1 MEVDETPAPK
11 PRLRTPVRRTV
22 KRAEPSGKS
31 KRKLKA
37 KQKQPPKPDL
47 VGRYGKSEGDEA
59 GPVAVGDVRGSSAD
73 DDLEI
78 LEVCRTFTTSHFFLC
93 IFLFPSCGVLCP
105 TRLTPV

>member
-1 MEVDETPAPK
+1 MMEVDETPAPK

-47 VGRYGKSEGDEA
+47 VERYGKSEGDEA
-59 GPVAVGDVRGSSAD
+59 GPAAVGDARGSSAD

-78 LEVCRTFTTSHFFLC
+78 LETHRVVAS
-93 IFLFPSCGVLCP
+93 SC
-105 TRLTPV
+105 

>member
-1 MEVDETPAPK
+1 M
-11 PRLRTPVRRTV
+11 

-47 VGRYGKSEGDEA
+47 VGRHGKSEGDEA
-59 GPVAVGDVRGSSAD
+59 GPVAVGDARGSSAD

-78 LEVCRTFTTSHFFLC
+78 LEVCRTFTTSHFPLHLL
-93 IFLFPSCGVLCP
+93 IPSCGVLCP